1 METRFA
7 SGGCAPGAPLPTDV
21 SVALFAPPYSCFGGT
36 QRVIRSEYPLSTP
49 DPAETGLEQAPDG
62 KMWLDGR
69 LRPELEAAG
78 LAGFDA
84 VMTTSEGQCLRVL
97 ADRENWRLELRRAR
111 EPARGA
117 FLKRHR
123 VRTWRSRLRAKLGV
137 GPGETAGRVEA
148 RNIRRLAADGIAC
161 MSLVAYGE
169 DLRPDGHIESFVL
182 TDELEGYEPLD
193 AFLRRRF
200 PALDSG
206 RRTSRDGDLDQLI
219 RAVAAAAR
227 KFHRA
232 GYNHRD
238 LYCCHFFVREPAKG
252 RFHVRLIDLQR
263 VERRRRFRRRWLVKD
278 LAQLAYSAP
287 RDRIT
292 PRHRLAFM
300 RHYLGVGRMRP
311 SDKRL
316 IRAVLAKQRRI
327 ERREGLAG

>member
-1 METRFA
+1 MKKRFGTAIAPKRIA
-7 SGGCAPGAPLPTDV
+7 SDGPIGGAFRA
-21 SVALFAPPYSCFGGT
+21 AHFRFGGT
-36 QRVIRSEYPLSTP
+36 QRVIRSEYPLSAP
-49 DPAETGLEQAPDG
+49 DPAETGLQQAPDG

-78 LAGFDA
+78 LAGFHA

-111 EPARGA
+111 KPARGA

-123 VRTWRSRLRAKLGV
+123 VRTWQSRLRAKLGV

-148 RNIRRLAADGIAC
+148 RNIRRLAADGIAS
-161 MSLVAYGE
+161 MRLVAYGE
-169 DLRPDGHIESFVL
+169 DLRPDGHLESFLL

-200 PALDSG
+200 PALDSA
-206 RRTSRDGDLDQLI
+206 RRTARDGDLDRLI
-219 RAVAAAAR
+219 RAVATAAR

-252 RFHVRLIDLQR
+252 RFDVRLIDLQR

-287 RDRIT
+287 RDWIA

-300 RHYLGVGRMRP
+300 RHYLGVKRLRP

-316 IRAVLAKQRRI
+316 IRAVVAKQRRI
-327 ERREGLAG
+327 ERREGPAG